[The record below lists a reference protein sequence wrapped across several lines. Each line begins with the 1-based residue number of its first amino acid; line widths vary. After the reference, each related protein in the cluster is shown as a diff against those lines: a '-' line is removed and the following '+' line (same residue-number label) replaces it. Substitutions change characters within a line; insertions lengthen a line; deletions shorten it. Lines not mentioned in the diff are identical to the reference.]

1 MKRTVDEDGETLSQ
15 LENHHESA
23 TAAAVKATT
32 AVGQEE
38 EDDEEEEDDDII
50 DRQQKYALALL
61 NHVMEKLDDLVRSS
75 AYRTRLV

>member
-1 MKRTVDEDGETLSQ
+1 VKRTVDEDGENLSQ
-15 LENHHESA
+15 VVTA
-23 TAAAVKATT
+23 T
-32 AVGQEE
+32 
-38 EDDEEEEDDDII
+38 DEEKEGGEESEDNIV